1 MHRQSSDHPHR
12 TDLHTKIAF
21 TAGAAMAIDPPV
33 LQGQKDTPQI
43 FSPKDAQDQ
52 KEGRVSKTG
61 PETLQL
67 QLQMHLTF

>member
-1 MHRQSSDHPHR
+1 
-12 TDLHTKIAF
+12 
-21 TAGAAMAIDPPV
+21 MAIDPPV

-61 PETLQL
+61 PETLRW